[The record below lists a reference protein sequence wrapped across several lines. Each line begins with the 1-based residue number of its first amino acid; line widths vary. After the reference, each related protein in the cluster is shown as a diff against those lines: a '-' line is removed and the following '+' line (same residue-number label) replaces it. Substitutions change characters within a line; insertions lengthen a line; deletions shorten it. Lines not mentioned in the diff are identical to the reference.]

1 MFTNITPYVIL
12 LVTRRCFY
20 FGGIR
25 MAKETMKVDNGV
37 EEIKLVNRDKMKKE
51 NKKNKNKTQKKQNK
65 KKNSKKGFIQSVKSE
80 LKLVTWPNKK
90 TIIKYS
96 GATIVMLILLAAFF
110 VGVTALFDL
119 LYSLVQGW
127 IG

>member
-1 MFTNITPYVIL
+1 
-12 LVTRRCFY
+12 
-20 FGGIR
+20 
-25 MAKETMKVDNGV
+25 MAKETVKVDNGL
-37 EEIKLVNRDKMKKE
+37 EEVKLISRDKMKKKD
-51 NKKNKNKTQKKQNK
+51 KKDKKNKTQKKQNK
-65 KKNSKKGFIQSVKSE
+65 KKTSKKGFIQSVKSE

-96 GATIVMLILLAAFF
+96 GATIIMLALLAAFF
-110 VGVTALFDL
+110 VGLTALFDL